1 MLNVSIIIPA
11 WNEAERIRDCLLN
24 ATRQT
29 IMPHEVLV
37 VDNRSTDNTCAVV
50 EQFIA
55 EHPEAPVKLL
65 HQNDEQG
72 LIPTRNFGLNA
83 ATGDVLGRFDADCMI
98 RPDWV
103 EVVSGIFTEDPA
115 AMGATGPVMYYDMP
129 SRHFGLKGDNSLR
142 KRIYRADGGQPL
154 LFGSNMALRASAWH
168 QIANEVCRDKAD
180 VMHEDIDISL
190 HLMGKDLKTVYSPRM
205 IAAMSARRMDTSLSS
220 FLSYM
225 RRFKNTFDAHPQHT
239 RTHKPEVLF
248 TAMYPAMHM
257 FYPVW
262 QKVLNSA
269 DINPAEAAWIN
280 EQMELAEAQG
290 KQAGTTR
297 PPRRSLRRKARKVL
311 DIRALSAYASSSD
324 EGANAYC
331 HRLITS
337 ATCKSRGCPLR
348 LPDAGCRGVHTSWKA
363 S

>member
-168 QIANEVCRDKAD
+168 QIVNEVCRDKAD

-220 FLSYM
+220 
-225 RRFKNTFDAHPQHT
+225 
-239 RTHKPEVLF
+239 
-248 TAMYPAMHM
+248 YPAMHM

-290 KQAGTTR
+290 KQ
-297 PPRRSLRRKARKVL
+297 L
-311 DIRALSAYASSSD
+311 YD
-324 EGANAYC
+324 ETPTDEVYDEK
-331 HRLITS
+331 HE
-337 ATCKSRGCPLR
+337 K
-348 LPDAGCRGVHTSWKA
+348 
-363 S
+363 